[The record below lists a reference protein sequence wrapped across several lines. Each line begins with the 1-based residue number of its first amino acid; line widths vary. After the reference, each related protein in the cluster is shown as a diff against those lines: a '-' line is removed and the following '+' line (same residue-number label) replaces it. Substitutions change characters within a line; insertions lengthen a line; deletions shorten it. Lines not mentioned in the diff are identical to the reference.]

1 MAKPSGTN
9 LPKAF
14 QSPRPSLKDG
24 NGGQKNTT
32 LWHEAETQ
40 AKPPQGKR
48 GTKRVHH
55 SRTLSKAHRA
65 GAGRRT
71 GKDIIIKAAIARGI
85 HLFPSRTEKLSPAA
99 PMVLRKWE
107 SRSPPHKKPGQD
119 ASRCPGFPFSLNQSN
134 WTNWGA
140 VRKPGCEQ
148 I

>member
-1 MAKPSGTN
+1 MAGK
-9 LPKAF
+9 K
-14 QSPRPSLKDG
+14 K
-24 NGGQKNTT
+24 TT

-40 AKPPQGKR
+40 AKLPQGKH

-55 SRTLSKAHRA
+55 ARTLSKAHRA

-119 ASRCPGFPFSLNQSN
+119 ASRCPGFPFLQN
-134 WTNWGA
+134 WTN
-140 VRKPGCEQ
+140 
-148 I
+148 